1 MGWKVERISMDT
13 ELDDLQV
20 MKVYKVSFVFDYATI
35 VVDHNLA
42 EDDEHAIE
50 EAAYWM
56 DLSGIAVANP
66 AIETKV
72 EVDITYLD
80 ENGVEL

>member
-1 MGWKVERISMDT
+1 MRDS

-42 EDDEHAIE
+42 PDDDSAIE
-50 EAAYWM
+50 EAKYWM
-56 DLSGIAVANP
+56 DLSGVSSVNP
-66 AIETKV
+66 AIDIEL
-72 EVDITYLD
+72 EVR
-80 ENGVEL
+80 E

>member
-1 MGWKVERISMDT
+1 MRDS

-42 EDDEHAIE
+42 PDDDSAIE
-50 EAAYWM
+50 EAKYWM
-56 DLSGIAVANP
+56 DLSGVSSVNP
-66 AIETKV
+66 ATDIEL
-72 EVDITYLD
+72 EVR
-80 ENGVEL
+80 E

>member
-1 MGWKVERISMDT
+1 MMLANGSLVTTARWNKVREETVTQEI
-13 ELDDLQV
+13 
-20 MKVYKVSFVFDYATI
+20 MKVYKISFVFDYATI

-56 DLSGIAVANP
+56 DLSGITVANP

-72 EVDITYLD
+72 EVI
-80 ENGVEL
+80 E

>member
-1 MGWKVERISMDT
+1 MDT

-50 EAAYWM
+50 EAKYWM
-56 DLSGIAVANP
+56 NMSGINP
-66 AIETKV
+66 EGLPTSTTVKKIEKDG
-72 EVDITYLD
+72 E
-80 ENGVEL
+80 GA